1 MDVSTAAGQVLG
13 GRYEIE
19 DLLGRGG
26 MAVVWRGRDLRLDRP
41 VAIKEMLLGLPDP
54 VAMKRFD
61 REARVAARLAHPNIV
76 AVHDVGTDGDR
87 HYIVMELVE
96 GRTVAAMLA
105 DGPLPVA
112 DAVAIAEQACDGLA
126 AAHAAGIIH
135 RDIKPANLVRTGSG
149 VVKICDFGIARALLS
164 SDDTDL
170 TGPTLAMGSS
180 QYMAP
185 EQVNGE
191 PIDARTDLYALGCTL
206 YAMLTGE
213 PPFSG
218 GTTLATLHRQ
228 CTEPPVP
235 VGERRADV
243 PPALA
248 ELTAHLLA
256 KVPADRPADAADVQ
270 HALRALQAQTGTADP
285 PSGERPDEDLGTPL
299 IPASRLAAVA
309 APPEIGTAAGDDVYP
324 GRPVWRHRLLVMVLG
339 ALVTAV
345 VAWLLTV
352 DRDPSRDA
360 AGANDA
366 PPTSTAAP
374 AAPDA
379 ATPSPTTSRPPDTG
393 TGPTASDPPSRPAQP
408 APTDQ
413 PTSSAPSVD
422 AIAAIRPAIA
432 QQVDTG
438 NLNQG
443 AAGDLYK
450 KVDEIA
456 RAMNRGDT
464 NEATKK
470 LGDLRNKLNSLAN
483 DGKLSTAGRDA
494 LLPYLDRIAAEM

>member
-26 MAVVWRGRDLRLDRP
+26 MAVVWRGRDRRLDRP

-149 VVKICDFGIARALLS
+149 VVKICDFGIARALLGS
-164 SDDTDL
+164 EDTDL

-185 EQVNGE
+185 EQVNGD

-213 PPFSG
+213 PPFCG
-218 GTTLATLHRQ
+218 GTMLDTLHRH

-256 KVPADRPADAADVQ
+256 KEPADRPTDAADVQ
-270 HALRALQAQTGTADP
+270 NALRALWDAGTADAFG
-285 PSGERPDEDLGTPL
+285 GERPDEDLGTPL
-299 IPASRLAAVA
+299 IPPARVPAVA
-309 APPEIGTAAGDDVYP
+309 APPEIATDAGHDSRQ
-324 GRPVWRHRLLVMVLG
+324 GRPVWRHRLLVVGIVAFL
-339 ALVTAV
+339 TAV

-360 AGANDA
+360 AGATDTS
-366 PPTSTAAP
+366 PTSTAVP
-374 AAPDA
+374 AASA
-379 ATPSPTTSRPPDTG
+379 TATPSPTTSQPPDTA
-393 TGPTASDPPSRPAQP
+393 TRPSVSNQPSRPAQP

-422 AIAAIRPAIA
+422 AIAATRTAIG
-432 QQVDTG
+432 QQVNTG
-438 NLNQG
+438 NLNPG

-464 NEATKK
+464 NEVTKK

-483 DGKLSTAGRDA
+483 EGKLSVAGRDA
-494 LLPYLDRIAAEM
+494 LLPYLDRIADEM

>member
-1 MDVSTAAGQVLG
+1 
-13 GRYEIE
+13 
-19 DLLGRGG
+19 
-26 MAVVWRGRDLRLDRP
+26 
-41 VAIKEMLLGLPDP
+41 
-54 VAMKRFD
+54 
-61 REARVAARLAHPNIV
+61 
-76 AVHDVGTDGDR
+76 
-87 HYIVMELVE
+87 
-96 GRTVAAMLA
+96 
-105 DGPLPVA
+105 
-112 DAVAIAEQACDGLA
+112 
-126 AAHAAGIIH
+126 
-135 RDIKPANLVRTGSG
+135 
-149 VVKICDFGIARALLS
+149 
-164 SDDTDL
+164 
-170 TGPTLAMGSS
+170 
-180 QYMAP
+180 
-185 EQVNGE
+185 
-191 PIDARTDLYALGCTL
+191 
-206 YAMLTGE
+206 MLTGE

-285 PSGERPDEDLGTPL
+285 PSGDRPDEDLGTPL

-360 AGANDA
+360 AGATDA